1 MMKITYEDNFFRID
15 GKLVPLYI
23 TKLDKVNHSVEAF
36 WLGAIK
42 SLPIDPN
49 DFSPRVSLDIPK
61 TEVFFVEGLQE
72 SYSIETMHDLSII
85 GENYA
90 KECMNALRYKKLYF
104 NPDYEELWE
113 FIEKQYR
120 EQPLKDKPL
129 EKLIEVCAKMSDID
143 KDFEKDSENNLSL
156 DIIHKD
162 ELKWKLG
169 V

>member
-1 MMKITYEDNFFRID
+1 MKITYEDNFFRID

-23 TKLDKVNHSVEAF
+23 TKLDRVNHSVEAF

-42 SLPIDPN
+42 ALPIDPN

-90 KECMNALRYKKLYF
+90 KN
-104 NPDYEELWE
+104 
-113 FIEKQYR
+113 I
-120 EQPLKDKPL
+120 
-129 EKLIEVCAKMSDID
+129 
-143 KDFEKDSENNLSL
+143 
-156 DIIHKD
+156 
-162 ELKWKLG
+162 
-169 V
+169 

>member
-1 MMKITYEDNFFRID
+1 
-15 GKLVPLYI
+15 
-23 TKLDKVNHSVEAF
+23 
-36 WLGAIK
+36 
-42 SLPIDPN
+42 
-49 DFSPRVSLDIPK
+49 LDIPK

-72 SYSIETMHDLSII
+72 SYSLETLQDLRIM
-85 GENYA
+85 GDDYA
-90 KECMNALRYKKLYF
+90 KEYMNTLRYKKLYF

-120 EQPLKDKPL
+120 EQPLKDKPID
-129 EKLIEVCAKMSDID
+129 KMIEVCAKMSDID

>member
-23 TKLDKVNHSVEAF
+23 TKLDRVNHSVEAF

-42 SLPIDPN
+42 ALPIDPN

-72 SYSIETMHDLSII
+72 SYSLETLQDLKIM
-85 GENYA
+85 GDDYA
-90 KECMNALRYKKLYF
+90 KEYMNTLRYKKLYF

-120 EQPLKDKPL
+120 EQPLKDKPI
-129 EKLIEVCAKMSDID
+129 EKMIEVCAKMSDID
-143 KDFEKDSENNLSL
+143 KDFEKDSVNNLSL